1 MRNRHNGVKSVNR
14 TAARTLDILNLFAK
28 AGKPLTQNDICQALD
43 MPKSSV
49 HDLIYTLL
57 EKSFLEYDNEQ
68 FKTYKLGLHLFEI
81 GMTVVENRNM
91 VSVAR
96 PFLVKLHEMVHETI
110 FIAVENHADVVYI
123 DCAEERGIMG
133 GYINLGGRRPMY
145 CSGLG
150 KAILAAYNDA
160 EKVKKIIKEGPPM
173 KPFTANTLTT
183 IPKLLKELEIT
194 RKRGYA
200 VDNREVERDTFCVS
214 APVYDRSN
222 QPIAAVSVASV
233 FTRMPPERVEE
244 CGRQVVNTALEISKQ
259 MGYQGTT
266 LY

>member
-1 MRNRHNGVKSVNR
+1 MNR
-14 TAARTLDILNLFAK
+14 TAARTLDILNMFAK
-28 AGKPLTQNDICQALD
+28 AGKPLTQNDICQTLD

-49 HDLIYTLL
+49 HDLVYTLL
-57 EKSFLEYDNEQ
+57 EKGFLEYDNEQ
-68 FKTYKLGLHLFEI
+68 FKTLKLGLHLFEI
-81 GMTVVENRNM
+81 GMSVIEKRNM

-96 PFLVKLHEMVHETI
+96 PYLLKLHEAVHETI
-110 FIAVENHADVVYI
+110 FIAVEDHADVVYL

-150 KAILAAYNDA
+150 KAILAAYNDPQT
-160 EKVKKIIKEGPPM
+160 VKKIIKEGPPM
-173 KPFTANTLTT
+173 KAHTANTLTT

-200 VDNREVERDTFCVS
+200 VDNREVEMDTFCVA
-214 APVYDRSN
+214 APVFDRSN
-222 QPIAAVSVASV
+222 LPIGAVSVASV
-233 FTRMPPERVEE
+233 FTRMPPDRVEE
-244 CGRQVVNTALEISKQ
+244 CGKEVINTALEISKQ
-259 MGYQGTT
+259 LGYQKPT

>member
-1 MRNRHNGVKSVNR
+1 MNR

-57 EKSFLEYDNEQ
+57 EKGFLEYDNEQ
-68 FKTYKLGLHLFEI
+68 FKTLKLGLHLFEI

-91 VSVAR
+91 IAVAR
-96 PFLVKLHEMVHETI
+96 PYLLKLHEDVHETI
-110 FIAVENHADVVYI
+110 FIAVENHADVVYL
-123 DCAEERGIMG
+123 DCAEEHGIMG
-133 GYINLGGRRPMY
+133 GYTNLGGRRPMY

-150 KAILAAYNDA
+150 KAILAAYNDPA
-160 EKVKKIIKEGPPM
+160 KVKKIIKDGPALKAYTPH
-173 KPFTANTLTT
+173 TLTT
-183 IPKLLKELEIT
+183 MTKILKELEIT

-200 VDNREVERDTFCVS
+200 VDNREVEPDTFCVS
-214 APVYDRSN
+214 APVYDRTN

-233 FTRMPPERVEE
+233 FTRMPQERVEE
-244 CGRQVVNTALEISKQ
+244 CGQKVVNTALEISKQ
-259 MGYQGTT
+259 LGYQKDT